1 MHGPAGRTL
10 PPMIRMATAGDAEA
24 VARIYDPV
32 VARTAISFEIEP
44 PGPAEM
50 ERRIRQV
57 LPFAP
62 WRSRRRCAGWCF

>member
-1 MHGPAGRTL
+1 
-10 PPMIRMATAGDAEA
+10 MIRMATAGDAEA